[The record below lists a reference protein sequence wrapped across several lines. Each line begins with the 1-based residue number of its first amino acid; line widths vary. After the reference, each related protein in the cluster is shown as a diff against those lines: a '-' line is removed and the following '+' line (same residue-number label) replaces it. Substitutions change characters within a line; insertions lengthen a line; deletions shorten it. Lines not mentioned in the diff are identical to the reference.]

1 MMPSHYPYRNG
12 TLPNFALG
20 LLFFCA
26 LTVLLIV
33 ETNKRYR
40 PDSLHAE
47 KMAAIKLMQQ
57 SVAIIKTE
65 KIRSGIKIDPLID
78 TNGTGMIGERY
89 NDLTT
94 TVGSLPSKR
103 TSTNPSF
110 AAAVVEMLARAGV
123 HRGDPVAISFSSS
136 FPALNVAVLSAVHT
150 LGLKPV
156 IISSVGASMYGAND
170 PNMTW
175 LDMESLLEKKGVFPY
190 RSVAASLGGISDTKG
205 GIDGTGLE
213 SALLSIRR
221 NNVNFLDEGGVST
234 QRFDIRRRLDLYS
247 RMLNGAKPAAFI
259 NVGAS
264 QTSLGNSPEAYKLP
278 TGLLKHIYAS
288 DDPDRGIIFHMQE
301 QGIPVIHLL
310 KIKNLA
316 KQFGIPFDPAQNS
329 KSPHPADITVSG
341 YSRPAALIALL
352 VLVSFMALLKYYFAT
367 DDKKVKYLRFIAP

>member
-1 MMPSHYPYRNG
+1 MPSLYPYRNG
-12 TLPNFALG
+12 TLPNLALG
-20 LLFFCA
+20 VLFFCA
-26 LTVLLIV
+26 LTALLIV
-33 ETNKRYR
+33 ETDKRYR
-40 PDSLHAE
+40 PDSLHVE
-47 KMAAIKLMQQ
+47 KMAAIQLMQR
-57 SVAIIKTE
+57 SIAIIKTE

-78 TNGTGMIGERY
+78 INGTGMIGERY

-110 AAAVVEMLARAGV
+110 AAAVVEMLAKADV
-123 HRGDPVAISFSSS
+123 HPGDSVAISFSGS
-136 FPALNVAVLSAVHT
+136 FPALNIAVLSAVHS
-150 LGLKPV
+150 LGVKPV

-175 LDMESLLEKKGVFPY
+175 LDMESLLEEKGVFSY
-190 RSVAASLGGISDTKG
+190 RSVASSLGGISDTKG

-213 SALLSIRR
+213 SGILSIRR
-221 NNVNFLDEGGVST
+221 NNVSFLDEGGVPT
-234 QRFDIRRRLDLYS
+234 QRLDIGRRLDLYR

-278 TGLLKHIYAS
+278 TGLLKHIYAT
-288 DDPDRGIIFHMQE
+288 DDPERGIIFHMQE

-316 KQFGIPFDPAQNS
+316 KQFGIPFDPVQRS
-329 KSPHPADITVSG
+329 KSPHATDITVSG
-341 YSRPAALIALL
+341 YSRPVALITLL
-352 VLVSFMALLKYYFAT
+352 VLLSFMALMKSEILFK
-367 DDKKVKYLRFIAP
+367 